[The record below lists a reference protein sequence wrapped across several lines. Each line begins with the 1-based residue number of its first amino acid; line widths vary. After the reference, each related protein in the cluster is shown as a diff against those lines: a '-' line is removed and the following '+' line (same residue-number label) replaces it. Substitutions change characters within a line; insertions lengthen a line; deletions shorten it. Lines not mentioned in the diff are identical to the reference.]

1 MNPLYRYIDD
11 VMQYVVKYGE
21 NASWSPLLI
30 NKVFLQIMIEL
41 GIIAPFSIGRN
52 PVISQ
57 TQKQLYEDYN
67 NGIISSNP
75 RKIFDHV
82 DIKSKN
88 NLSDYEINIDTI
100 SESLHELNLPYIWNS
115 NKLKSKIQQIGG
127 NGNSQKT
134 NHIERM
140 VDGKILGW
148 RDNCNNLD
156 YIHPKIESNINYI
169 NSIKDLEELCDVF
182 AKLKTSE
189 TLRGTPILSDRE
201 KYVLQKIKEDGFKYE
216 HDTIKSVKPTDPCNS
231 ALKEGKIDNVINFRY
246 LEFLREKNEDG
257 YKSIIINNSNEKF
270 VIALG
275 KISKE
280 KVFPSWAELYF
291 FNVSRKS
298 EDEIADLADKL
309 EQYMVLILANKFF
322 IHESWKAQIN
332 RGTNNLKRELLEP
345 DENEMLNQLGKYG
358 GEVCIASLCLTKD
371 TVNFPTSEIKVKEYI
386 TNVYIQLIKA
396 LGDLRIYSIIKNNTE
411 ITILESELEKIKHKD
426 IFYKLRFLKE
436 RLNRIYYLKLELGEI
451 DFVGLNIKRPIYI
464 FDLITE
470 NKINCE
476 GFVALSLFLIF
487 NNPAIFPL
495 NNLKINICCAPL
507 DFLQEILSDHPDRTK
522 ITQGHMFIIFE
533 SGKEK
538 LLFDPTNITRNFE
551 SRLINS
557 ILSID
562 SLYIETKNIIIERE

>member
-1 MNPLYRYIDD
+1 M
-11 VMQYVVKYGE
+11 
-21 NASWSPLLI
+21 
-30 NKVFLQIMIEL
+30 
-41 GIIAPFSIGRN
+41 
-52 PVISQ
+52 
-57 TQKQLYEDYN
+57 
-67 NGIISSNP
+67 
-75 RKIFDHV
+75 
-82 DIKSKN
+82 
-88 NLSDYEINIDTI
+88 
-100 SESLHELNLPYIWNS
+100 
-115 NKLKSKIQQIGG
+115 
-127 NGNSQKT
+127 
-134 NHIERM
+134 
-140 VDGKILGW
+140 
-148 RDNCNNLD
+148 
-156 YIHPKIESNINYI
+156 
-169 NSIKDLEELCDVF
+169 
-182 AKLKTSE
+182 
-189 TLRGTPILSDRE
+189 
-201 KYVLQKIKEDGFKYE
+201 QKIKEDGFKYE
-216 HDTIKSVKPTDPCNS
+216 HDTIKSVKPTYPCSS

-246 LEFLREKNEDG
+246 LEFLREKNEDI
-257 YKSIIINNSNEKF
+257 YKPIIISNNNEKF

-280 KVFPSWAELYF
+280 KVFPSWVELYF
-291 FNVSRKS
+291 FNVYGKS

-358 GEVCIASLCLTKD
+358 GEVYIASLCLTKD
-371 TVNFPTSEIKVKEYI
+371 TVNFPTPESKVKEYI

-411 ITILESELEKIKHKD
+411 ITILEVELEKIKNED

-436 RLNRIYYLKLELGEI
+436 RLNRIYYPKLESGEI
-451 DFVGLNIKRPIYI
+451 DFVGLNIKRPIYM

-495 NNLKINICCAPL
+495 NNLKIKICCAPL
-507 DFLQEILSDHPDRTK
+507 DLLQEILSDHPDRTK

-538 LLFDPTNITRNFE
+538 LLFDPTNITTNFE
-551 SRLINS
+551 SRLTNS
-557 ILSID
+557 ILSQD
-562 SLYIETKNIIIERE
+562 SLYIETKNIIIKRE